1 MTSLRRI
8 KERIHGVKSTR
19 QITSSMKVVALAR
32 LKRLHQ
38 NFVRTEAYSIEITRM
53 VRRLLR
59 SVSQKQEELNS
70 KTLENISLIPEVI
83 SGRKEESVF
92 LVGIVTSDD
101 GLSGISNLQVVE
113 KSCELIQYLEEQG
126 KKIHI
131 VCLGEKGAEIL
142 KRLFPD
148 KSVLTFSRK
157 SHDNNSLYT
166 DAEVITACLLEE
178 FHKKRYDTCL
188 LVHNQFKSI
197 LIQKPTISQLIPNK
211 LFSEN
216 NPWEFLIKSK
226 TPDYVKKDILGQEKI
241 TVTDSNFLKAIGGA
255 KVLSPTLNVNQSLIS
270 EGIRDPWLY
279 DYSPLDEEILLEI
292 LPQYL
297 TACVYRILI
306 ETDVSDNAARVMAM
320 DNSTRNADQM
330 LETLRKVYA
339 KTRQNIITTDL
350 VERVGALSSFEDKV

>member
-8 KERIHGVKSTR
+8 KERIQGVKSTR

-38 NFVRTEAYSIEITRM
+38 NFVKTEAYSLEITRM

-59 SVSQKQEELNS
+59 SVAQKQEELNAQS
-70 KTLENISLIPEVI
+70 LEDISLIPDVLA
-83 SGRKEESVF
+83 GRKEEKNF
-92 LVGIVTSDD
+92 LIGIVTSDD
-101 GLSGISNLQVVE
+101 GLSGISNFQVVE
-113 KSCELIQYLEEQG
+113 KAIEVIHYLEGQG
-126 KKIHI
+126 KKVHV

-142 KRLFPD
+142 KRLLD
-148 KSVLTFSRK
+148 RSILTFSRK
-157 SHDNNSLYT
+157 SHNNSSLYT

-178 FHKKRYDTCL
+178 FYKRRFDTCL

-197 LIQKPTISQLIPNK
+197 LVQKPTISQLIPNK
-211 LFSEN
+211 LFSEE
-216 NPWEFLIKSK
+216 NPWDFLIKNK
-226 TPDYVKKDILGQEKI
+226 TPDYVKKDALGQEKI
-241 TVTDSNFLKAIGGA
+241 VLSDSNFLKAIGGA
-255 KVLSPTLNVNQSLIS
+255 KVLSPTLNVSRSLIN
-270 EGIRDPWLY
+270 EGVRDTWLY
-279 DYSPLDEEILLEI
+279 DYSPSDEEILLEI

-306 ETDVSDNAARVMAM
+306 ETDVSDNAARVMTM

-330 LETLRKVYA
+330 LENLRKIYA

-350 VERVGALSSFEDKV
+350 VERVGALSSFEDEV